1 MRKNLSLMI
10 KPSSSKCNLKCKYCF
25 YNSISDAREIRDYG
39 FMKEDTIKKVLD
51 RVLEYSNG
59 GSCSI
64 AFQGGEPLLIGID
77 FYRKLI
83 DYIKI
88 NNFNGTTFSF
98 ALQTN
103 GTLINNE
110 WANFFSENNFLIGI
124 SLDGNKYLHNLNR
137 VDHLNNDS
145 FNRVM
150 KGIHTLEKYNVDY
163 NILTVITSA
172 LCKKIDSTYSFYKK
186 NNFNYLQFIPCLEP
200 LENSQM
206 NLSSFSIT
214 PSQYGDLLINLFDL
228 WYKDALSNK
237 YVSIRFFDNI
247 LGLFLNK
254 DYEACEMKGTCSCQ
268 HIIESNGE
276 VYPCDFYTYESYS
289 IGNILE
295 NSFEDIHKN
304 SSTLNFINSYKD
316 INDKCKKCAYLNFCR
331 GGCRRHRENQKGNL
345 NYFCESYYK
354 FYSHSLE
361 GFKNVALKIQ
371 RDGFRR

>member
-25 YNSISDAREIRDYG
+25 YNSISDSREIKDYG
-39 FMKEDTIKKVLD
+39 LMKEDTIKKVLD
-51 RVLEYSNG
+51 RVFEYCNG
-59 GSCSI
+59 GNCSI
-64 AFQGGEPLLIGID
+64 AFQGGEPLLIGIG
-77 FYRKLI
+77 FYKQLI
-83 DYIKI
+83 DYIRI
-88 NNFNGTTFSF
+88 NNFNSTTFSF

-124 SLDGNKYLHNLNR
+124 SLDGNKDLHNLNR

-150 KGIHTLEKYNVDY
+150 NGIHILENYNVDY

-172 LCKKIDSTYSFYKK
+172 LCKKIDSTYNFYKK
-186 NNFNYLQFIPCLEP
+186 KNFNYLQFIPCLEP

-206 NLSSFSIT
+206 DLSSFSIT
-214 PSQYGDLLINLFDL
+214 PSQYGDFLIKLFDL
-228 WYKDALSNK
+228 WYKDALSDK

-254 DYEACEMKGTCSCQ
+254 DYEACEMKGICSCQ
-268 HIIESNGE
+268 HIIESNAE

-304 SSTLNFINSYKD
+304 SRTLSFINSSKD
-316 INDKCKKCAYLNFCR
+316 INDKCKNCAYLNFCR

-361 GFKNVALKIQ
+361 KFETVALKIQ
-371 RDGFRR
+371 RDNFRR